1 MVAVVEQ
8 MTSAEAAQL
17 LGVSSRQVA
26 RLVATGDLTQVRTV
40 GRALL
45 IDATSVHRLHN
56 KGARQG
62 RPWTDETTKAAIDI
76 LTDGHTGRLTQ
87 TERSRLRAR
96 LRRMSAQRFTQAM
109 SRRAQIRRYR
119 ASSSFLDMLRR
130 EVTLTGSSAIDADR
144 GVASRFGLAAAMRD
158 TVDGYV
164 DPATAS
170 RLVRQFHLVDD
181 ADGNVTLRVV
191 EARPVGRHIA
201 DDATVALDLAE
212 SLDVRER
219 STALALRGDRL
230 AALT

>member
-1 MVAVVEQ
+1 MTVVVEQ

-26 RLVATGDLTQVRTV
+26 RLVAAGDLTQVRTV

-45 IDATSVHRLHN
+45 IDPTSVRRLHN
-56 KGARQG
+56 TGVWQG
-62 RPWTDETTKAAIDI
+62 RPWAGETTKAAIDI
-76 LTDGHTGRLTQ
+76 LTDGHTDRLTQ
-87 TERSRLRAR
+87 TERSRVRAR

-109 SRRAQIRRYR
+109 SRRAQVRRYR
-119 ASSSFLDMLRR
+119 ASISFLDTLRQS
-130 EVTLTGSSAIDADR
+130 VTLTGSSAVDADR
-144 GVASRFGLAAAMRD
+144 GVASRFGLAGAVRD

-164 DPATAS
+164 DPATAR

-181 ADGNVTLRVV
+181 INGNVTLRVV
-191 EARPVGRHIA
+191 AAVPAGRPVV
-201 DDATVALDLAE
+201 DDVTVALDLAE

-219 STALALRGDRL
+219 STALALLGERL